1 MSSNNWIYD
10 AQFSALAKSIA
21 SSFRTQLPPNTI
33 SNIVD
38 LESLKSTLTAAI
50 PASVTAD
57 LMAQSPEWVKYLS
70 NLPSP
75 ISFES
80 VKNIA
85 SAASQLFAN
94 YDFSQITKAYSPD
107 RNNNEPAPDEEVDVP
122 PEVYGLVDSITEI
135 TTAPDVK
142 STVFPGDTE
151 IADAIEHRPKTLKLS
166 TLGAI
171 LSLIGTFLSI
181 VIPLVQSHVQG
192 KEQTMQNQQIISLQE
207 QDLES
212 DHHVE
217 ELLECNN
224 ELLERNNEL
233 LEYICLHGIPVS
245 DGSSP
250 PGDGF
255 SELIDEVGQAGHA
268 DAQMSDAEPQ
278 ASNDNG
284 AQDPAEDDRSI
295 DP

>member
-1 MSSNNWIYD
+1 MSSSNWIYD

-57 LMAQSPEWVKYLS
+57 LMSQSSEWVKYLS

-122 PEVYGLVDSITEI
+122 PEVYTLADSIEEATATPISSQEPEVAEALKRRPRRMSAKARDALISILTAIAMELISIAGTWIQGEI
-135 TTAPDVK
+135 RNAQAQQV
-142 STVFPGDTE
+142 V
-151 IADAIEHRPKTLKLS
+151 
-166 TLGAI
+166 
-171 LSLIGTFLSI
+171 SI
-181 VIPLVQSHVQG
+181 QQ
-192 KEQTMQNQQIISLQE
+192 QQQI
-207 QDLES
+207 DS
-212 DHHVE
+212 D
-217 ELLECNN
+217 
-224 ELLERNNEL
+224 
-233 LEYICLHGIPVS
+233 
-245 DGSSP
+245 
-250 PGDGF
+250 
-255 SELIDEVGQAGHA
+255 
-268 DAQMSDAEPQ
+268 
-278 ASNDNG
+278 
-284 AQDPAEDDRSI
+284 
-295 DP
+295 